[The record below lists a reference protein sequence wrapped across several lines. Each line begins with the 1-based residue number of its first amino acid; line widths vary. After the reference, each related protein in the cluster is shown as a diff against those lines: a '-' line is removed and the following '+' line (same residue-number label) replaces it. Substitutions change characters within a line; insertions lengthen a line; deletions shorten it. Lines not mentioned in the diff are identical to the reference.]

1 MADAVLDASAV
12 LAMLRGEPGGEKV
25 FELLPRAIISAV
37 NYAETVSKLIDLGAS
52 RQEAA
57 EVVEEFALQVAT
69 LDAEAALD
77 AGLLRESTRAK
88 GLSLGDRACLALAR
102 ARGLPA
108 VTADRSWAAVDV
120 GVEIVL
126 IR

>member
-1 MADAVLDASAV
+1 MLDASAV

-88 GLSLGDRACLALAR
+88 GLSLGDRACLALAM

>member
-1 MADAVLDASAV
+1 MLDASAV